1 MKPRLS
7 ILKSTESKEEF
18 ECEEYSSETEADQAQ
33 RESIKRTSWE
43 PHEMFRSRGP
53 SEINPDL
60 MRVGSQKSSENSGE
74 ARKSSTKRS
83 RGGSPGI
90 LKKPSLTSTQSF
102 PDSVF
107 ENNDESMLKP
117 NDVENN
123 KGKNPSFSEK
133 PTDSRKCCIKSTK
146 DFIIIGLGVLILLL
160 TASNIWLGLKSTSN
174 EGLSFYKKFRF
185 SFS

>member
-1 MKPRLS
+1 M
-7 ILKSTESKEEF
+7 KSTESKEEF

-43 PHEMFRSRGP
+43 PHEMFRTRGP

-60 MRVGSQKSSENSGE
+60 TRFDSQKSSEKSGE
-74 ARKSSTKRS
+74 TRKSSSKRS

-107 ENNDESMLKP
+107 ENNDDSKLKP
-117 NDVENN
+117 NDMENK
-123 KGKNPSFSEK
+123 KGKNPSFSEV

-160 TASNIWLGLKSTSN
+160 TTSNIWFGLKSTSN
-174 EGLSFYKKFRF
+174 EGSSFYKTFRLLF
-185 SFS
+185 L

>member
-1 MKPRLS
+1 M
-7 ILKSTESKEEF
+7 KSTESKEEF

-60 MRVGSQKSSENSGE
+60 TRFDSQKSSEKSGE
-74 ARKSSTKRS
+74 TRKRSNKRS

-107 ENNDESMLKP
+107 ENNDESELEP
-117 NDVENN
+117 NDLKN
-123 KGKNPSFSEK
+123 KRGKNPSFSEK
-133 PTDSRKCCIKSTK
+133 TTNSRKCCIKSTK

-160 TASNIWLGLKSTSN
+160 TTTNIWFGLKSTSN
-174 EGLSFYKKFRF
+174 EGS
-185 SFS
+185 S